1 MKGFDS
7 KWCKLIEQFIKGG
20 SVGIKVNDDIGHYFQ
35 TRKGLRQ
42 GDPLSSM
49 LFNIVADILAIL
61 IARAKEDGQIGSL
74 IPHLVEGGILI
85 FQYADDT
92 ILFLE
97 HDIEKAVNM
106 KLILQFF
113 EELSG
118 LKINFHKSEIFFFGE
133 AKEEEEQYKQLF
145 GCDSG
150 SLPVRYLGIP
160 IHYRKLK
167 IQNGILLKVILK
179 ENLSREDAFIWG
191 PSVID

>member
-1 MKGFDS
+1 
-7 KWCKLIEQFIKGG
+7 
-20 SVGIKVNDDIGHYFQ
+20 
-35 TRKGLRQ
+35 
-42 GDPLSSM
+42 
-49 LFNIVADILAIL
+49 
-61 IARAKEDGQIGSL
+61 
-74 IPHLVEGGILI
+74 
-85 FQYADDT
+85 
-92 ILFLE
+92 LE